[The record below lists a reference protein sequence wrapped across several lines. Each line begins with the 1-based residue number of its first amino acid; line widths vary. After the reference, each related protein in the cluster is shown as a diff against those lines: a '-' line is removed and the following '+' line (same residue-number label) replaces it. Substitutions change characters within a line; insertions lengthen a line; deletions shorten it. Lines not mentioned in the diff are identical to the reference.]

1 MSLKGY
7 RQSGSLALR
16 LKSLATRG
24 SKGVNVPE
32 AGVAAIAHVIQLS
45 VAPVFL
51 LSGVAAM
58 LGVLS
63 HRLGRIIDRARSLET
78 RVTNESPE
86 AQDRLHGEIAILAR
100 RARLVSHAISYC
112 TICSLLI
119 CAVIIALFLGAFFKT
134 DVSNVIGVLFIA
146 ALGALAGGLVVF
158 LREIHLAIGTLRIGP
173 H

>member
-1 MSLKGY
+1 VDVVES
-7 RQSGSLALR
+7 
-16 LKSLATRG
+16 
-24 SKGVNVPE
+24 
-32 AGVAAIAHVIQLS
+32 GVAAIAHVIQLS

-63 HRLGRIIDRARSLET
+63 NRLGRIIDRARGLET
-78 RVTNESPE
+78 RVTNESP
-86 AQDRLHGEIAILAR
+86 AVQDRLHVEIAILAR
-100 RARLVSHAISYC
+100 RARLVSHAISFC

-134 DVSNVIGVLFIA
+134 DVSNVIGVIFIA
-146 ALGALAGGLVVF
+146 ALAALAGGLVSF
-158 LREIHLAIGTLRIGP
+158 LRVIFLATRTLRIGP